1 MKIVNIIWRKPVS
14 TYAISA
20 CEAFVASV
28 NSVNNS
34 EKTEGNEPTFR
45 VRSCRGRQN
54 KQAYTVAFLLLNSS
68 NEFTTKLQETA
79 QPRVFTKL
87 WGSVSESV
95 TAHKNLG
102 LFQKLSPGGWTVGGN
117 GFLSRGNGGVKKIA
131 AAPLRIISGTTLNG
145 ALPPDNWPS
154 YILITIFTPGKKSRN
169 A

>member
-54 KQAYTVAFLLLNSS
+54 K
-68 NEFTTKLQETA
+68 
-79 QPRVFTKL
+79 
-87 WGSVSESV
+87 
-95 TAHKNLG
+95 
-102 LFQKLSPGGWTVGGN
+102 
-117 GFLSRGNGGVKKIA
+117 
-131 AAPLRIISGTTLNG
+131 
-145 ALPPDNWPS
+145 
-154 YILITIFTPGKKSRN
+154 
-169 A
+169 